1 MNPAVSGSSFRQT
14 LGLTQKPAVDVGFYF
29 DLVHRA
35 VVAVK
40 FAILFFLMIF
50 FFLHGI
56 LRLRFLVGGH
66 SLLLRLRGFFN

>member
-40 FAILFFLMIF
+40 FAILFFLNDFCFLAWYSQVEIF
-50 FFLHGI
+50 GW
-56 LRLRFLVGGH
+56 GH